1 MFVAKVKYQLS
12 RSLNKN
18 SEKVKTI

>member
-18 SEKVKTI
+18 SEKVKII

>member
-12 RSLNKN
+12 QSLNKN
-18 SEKVKTI
+18 SEKVIGI